1 MKYAALAVLLAL
13 AACGAEA
20 PPTHPGQPA
29 AGIGLSGEVTMGAK
43 TRL

>member
-1 MKYAALAVLLAL
+1 MKYALLAFAFAL

-20 PPTHPGQPA
+20 PPTHAGQGA
-29 AGIGLSGEVTMGAK
+29 SLSGEVTMGVS